1 MTRKKRLVSTLRWN
15 EFNSLTDCYWSNRM
29 CFYKELIVGQPIVLI
44 GRIRYQ
50 LSGLL
55 CHSPPQ
61 ANWSQLCY
69 NIYTAHIHQ
78 SEFNRRD
85 ITLVFIF
92 VWAIFL
98 DACCCLLLFFSSLL
112 FIYIVV
118 VASLLVVIAIAIDKC
133 VLFFCSSSAVS
144 LLTSSFFLLLVLTLE
159 FGSCQGNIAPLNCT
173 NSSLWI
179 FQHSINDY
187 D

>member
-98 DACCCLLLFFSSLL
+98 DACCCLLLFFLLFSLYILLSLL
-112 FIYIVV
+112 RCWLWLRLRLISVFFFS
-118 VASLLVVIAIAIDKC
+118 ALHRLFLC
-133 VLFFCSSSAVS
+133 WRRHFFC
-144 LLTSSFFLLLVLTLE
+144 F
-159 FGSCQGNIAPLNCT
+159 
-173 NSSLWI
+173 
-179 FQHSINDY
+179 
-187 D
+187 